1 MRQSL
6 KHLYGH
12 PLAASDGEIGHVKDF
27 YFDDQN
33 WTVRYLVADT
43 GSWLPG
49 RLVLISPVSLGS
61 LRLSGRALSVNLT
74 RKQIEDSPAIDLHK
88 PLSRQYEEEFYRYY
102 NWPFYWNGNATWG
115 MSGSPI
121 LDQSNDPL
129 LQPPASGTDRST
141 EPGDLHLRSAQALK
155 GYHIHAGDD
164 IVGHLCDFL
173 MDTESW
179 TLPELVI
186 RTGHRLSGQE
196 VLIPTGK
203 VKRISYDDSS
213 LFLDLSRPEVE
224 GSPQCALDAQGTE
237 R

>member
-27 YFDDQN
+27 YFEDQN

-49 RLVLISPVSLGS
+49 RLVLVSPISLGT
-61 LRLSGRALSVNLT
+61 LRLSGRALNVNLT
-74 RKQIEDSPAIDLHK
+74 RRQIEDSPAIDLHK

-115 MSGSPI
+115 MSGA
-121 LDQSNDPL
+121 PL
-129 LQPPASGTDRST
+129 LEQSTAPLPQPPPAGSQPLT
-141 EPGDLHLRSAQALK
+141 EPGDAHLRSAQSVK
-155 GYHIHAGDD
+155 GYHVQAGDE

-173 MDTESW
+173 MDTETW
-179 TLPELVI
+179 TLPEVVI

-196 VLIPTGK
+196 VLIPANK
-203 VKRISYDDSS
+203 VKRISYSESS
-213 LFLDLSRPEVE
+213 VFLALTRAEVE
-224 GSPQCALDAQGTE
+224 GSPPCALDSQGTA